1 MAALPRFVNQPTA
14 TNAHVVQLQEEAEC
28 GQCDRDLPAGSSM
41 IWDPVGR
48 SLTCRACQLAEALR
62 AAPAQANLRT
72 SVDDMA
78 STPRGRTPA
87 RPLLTRVTN
96 AIWGEPSPDEL
107 ELS

>member
-14 TNAHVVQLQEEAEC
+14 SQAHVVQIQEETVCED
-28 GQCDRDLPAGSSM
+28 CDRDLPVGSSM
-41 IWDPVGR
+41 IWDPIGR

-62 AAPAQANLRT
+62 AAPVAAAQRA
-72 SVDDMA
+72 SVDHLE

-96 AIWGEPSPDEL
+96 AIWGEPPPDEFG
-107 ELS
+107 LS